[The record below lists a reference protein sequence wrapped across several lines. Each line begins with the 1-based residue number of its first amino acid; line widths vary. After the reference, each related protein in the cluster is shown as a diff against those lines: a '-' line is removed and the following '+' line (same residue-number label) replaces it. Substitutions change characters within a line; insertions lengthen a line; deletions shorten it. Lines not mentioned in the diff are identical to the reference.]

1 MMEQLSGLLGV
12 LLTLTDHLEFE
23 GAQQAEKHTALITES
38 KLTLT
43 QLFPEKKNTTKTKKL
58 YNKMKEQTNTKKSPK
73 TITKTHKK

>member
-23 GAQQAEKHTALITES
+23 GAQQAGKHTALITES

-43 QLFPEKKNTTKTKKL
+43 QLFPEKKKYYQN
-58 YNKMKEQTNTKKSPK
+58 
-73 TITKTHKK
+73 